1 MDHAKDIDTLV
12 ELVIREGASDL
23 HMSEGRPPYVRI
35 GGSLVPLSKHPKF
48 SRADMEKIVDIMLP
62 DFKKL
67 IFKEKKSTDFAY
79 AHNSERFRCH
89 VFFQQGKICLA
100 MRYISKKVR
109 TLEELRLPP
118 SLSMFA
124 KKQEGFFLCVGPTG
138 HGKSTT
144 LAALIEMVNQERLER
159 IVTIED
165 PIEYIFTPDK
175 SIIDQ
180 REIGE
185 DTPSFHEGLKDVFR
199 EDVDCIM
206 IGELRDSESIQTAV
220 TAAET
225 GHLVFGTLHTNGA
238 AGTVERI
245 VDSFPAGQ
253 QDQIRVQLAASLS
266 GIFSQRL
273 IPRISGGLIPVY
285 ELLINNSAVSNLIR
299 ENRTHEI
306 GIVVETGSEE
316 GMIDF
321 NRCLA
326 SLVQTGDISVENAYL
341 YSTNSKM
348 LEKLL

>member
-1 MDHAKDIDTLV
+1 MDHSKDVDTLV
-12 ELVIREGASDL
+12 ELVIKEGASDL
-23 HMSEGRPPYVRI
+23 HMSEGRSPYVRI
-35 GGSLVPLSKHPKF
+35 GGSLVPLSKHPK
-48 SRADMEKIVDIMLP
+48 SSHSDMEKILDLMLP
-62 DFKKL
+62 DSKKNV
-67 IFKEKKSTDFAY
+67 FQEKKSIDFAY

-89 VFFQQGKICLA
+89 AFSQQGKLCLA
-100 MRYISKKVR
+100 MRYISKEVR
-109 TLEELRLPP
+109 TLEQLRLPQ
-118 SLSMFA
+118 SLAMFA
-124 KKQEGFFLCVGPTG
+124 KRREGFFLCVGPTG

-144 LAALIEMVNQERLER
+144 LAALIQMVNQERLER

-180 REIGE
+180 REVGE
-185 DTPSFHEGLKDVFR
+185 DTPNFHEGLKDIFR

-206 IGELRDSESIQTAV
+206 IGELRDPESIQTAV

-225 GHLVFGTLHTNGA
+225 GHLVFGTLHTNGS

-245 VDSFPAGQ
+245 IDSFPAAQ

-273 IPRISGGLIPVY
+273 VPRVSGGLIPAY

-306 GIVVETGSEE
+306 GVVVETGAEE

-326 SLVQTGDISVENAYL
+326 SLVRVGEVSIENAYL
-341 YSTNSKM
+341 YSANPKM

>member
-1 MDHAKDIDTLV
+1 MDHAKDIDTLI
-12 ELVIREGASDL
+12 ELVIKEGASDL

-48 SRADMEKIVDIMLP
+48 SKADMEKILETMVP
-62 DFKKL
+62 DYKRK
-67 IFKEKKSTDFAY
+67 IFQEKKSADFAY
-79 AHNSERFRCH
+79 SHNSERFRCH
-89 VFFQQGKICLA
+89 IFIQQGRICLA
-100 MRYISKKVR
+100 MRYITKDVR
-109 TLEELRLPP
+109 TLEELRLPQ
-118 SLSMFA
+118 SLSLFA

-144 LAALIEMVNQERLER
+144 LAALIGMVNQERLER

-165 PIEYIFTPDK
+165 PIEYIFTPNK

-185 DTPSFHEGLKDVFR
+185 DTPSFHEGLKDIFR

-225 GHLVFGTLHTNGA
+225 GHLVFSTLHTNGA

-245 VDSFPAGQ
+245 IDSFPAAQ

-273 IPRISGGLIPVY
+273 VPRVSGGLIPVY

-306 GIVVETGSEE
+306 SVVVETGAEE

-326 SLVQTGDISVENAYL
+326 SLVQAGEVSIENAYL
-341 YSTNSKM
+341 YSTNPKV
-348 LEKLL
+348 LERLL

>member
-1 MDHAKDIDTLV
+1 MQEDIKTLV
-12 ELVIREGASDL
+12 ELVIKEGASDL
-23 HMSEGRPPYVRI
+23 HMAEGRPPYVRI

-48 SRADMEKIVDIMLP
+48 SRADMEQIIGLMLP
-62 DFKKL
+62 EPRKKDF
-67 IFKEKKSTDFAY
+67 ERNKSVDFAY
-79 AHNSERFRCH
+79 SHNSERFRCH
-89 VFFQQGKICLA
+89 AFFQQGKLCLA
-100 MRYISKKVR
+100 MRYISKDVK
-109 TLEELRLPP
+109 TLEELRLPER
-118 SLSMFA
+118 LAMFA

-144 LAALIEMVNQERLER
+144 LAALIQMVNQERLER

-185 DTPSFHEGLKDVFR
+185 DTPSFHEGLKDIFR

-206 IGELRDSESIQTAV
+206 IGELRESESIQTAV

-245 VDSFPAGQ
+245 IDSFPAAQ

-273 IPRISGGLIPVY
+273 VPRISGGLIPAY
-285 ELLINNSAVSNLIR
+285 ELLINNAAVSNLIR

-306 GIVVETGSEE
+306 SVVIETGTEE

-326 SLVQTGDISVENAYL
+326 SLVQAGEISIENAYI
-341 YSTNSKM
+341 YSTNPKM